1 MLLCGGITA
10 SHPIGVVVF
19 CDSSTAHF
27 MGLPGLKFKC
37 NWWCWTSKLGALD
50 RFLPHLADSDIQL
63 ICFHD
68 FVGVTPSTYFDSW
81 LNGSSSQCDL
91 KTLKTLVDLV
101 NSQPLMCDFMW
112 FQHISTFK
120 NRFGSLNQAPQI
132 RSASFFCCFCGL
144 GLGLA
149 QVVGAENPPKS
160 SERGVERWRET
171 VQTCPNRQAAVDNEI
186 QIAKTIHRIYTL
198 YIYRIYIYTHIH
210 NIYIY
215 ILYIICNYIY

>member
-37 NWWCWTSKLGALD
+37 NWWWTSKLGALD
-50 RFLPHLADSDIQL
+50 RFLPHFSGRLWHPANLFSRLCRGDSFNLFWLLTQWIQQPMQ
-63 ICFHD
+63 IFI
-68 FVGVTPSTYFDSW
+68 V
-81 LNGSSSQCDL
+81 
-91 KTLKTLVDLV
+91 TLVDLV

-171 VQTCPNRQAAVDNEI
+171 VQTAKRQWI
-186 QIAKTIHRIYTL
+186 MRYKLQKL
-198 YIYRIYIYTHIH
+198 
-210 NIYIY
+210 
-215 ILYIICNYIY
+215 